1 MALSDHLLPVMEL
14 RLKTFDF
21 GNHAFDLFLTPL
33 LVVALI
39 SFPSF
44 LPFAVLVVLTLFI
57 LVGGGG
63 FLLLLGQA
71 DTLGR

>member
-1 MALSDHLLPVMEL
+1 MEL

-21 GNHAFDLFLTPL
+21 GNHAFDLFLAPLL
-33 LVVALI
+33 LVVLI
-39 SFPSF
+39 CLPSS
-44 LPFAVLVVLTLFI
+44 LPFAVLVVLTLLS

-71 DTLGR
+71 DALGR